1 MTKIS
6 CLDLTPISKHE
17 LSAVASKLPR
27 RGPKRRI
34 ESMNEM
40 RRSQIAQ
47 AILDYLFEHPG
58 AQDTLAGI
66 AEWWLPEEKK
76 VIRLAIVKEALD
88 QLVAKALVLERK
100 GKDLQIH
107 YRINSQRL
115 KEIERLVR

>member
-1 MTKIS
+1 
-6 CLDLTPISKHE
+6 
-17 LSAVASKLPR
+17 
-27 RGPKRRI
+27 
-34 ESMNEM
+34 MNEM

>member
-1 MTKIS
+1 
-6 CLDLTPISKHE
+6 
-17 LSAVASKLPR
+17 
-27 RGPKRRI
+27 
-34 ESMNEM
+34 MNEM

-47 AILDYLFEHPG
+47 AILDYLLEHPG

-76 VIRLAIVKEALD
+76 VTRLAIVKEALD
-88 QLVAKALVLERK
+88 HLVAKALVLERK
-100 GKDLQIH
+100 GKDLQTH